1 MYNWIANFGA
11 KTHVDTFNGPI
22 HWLPWEDHEIH
33 HIIEGV
39 VNCEEEMIDIL
50 KKLPVNS

>member
-1 MYNWIANFGA
+1 MNFDGLWKQSATNVHHAKEKVYNWIANFGA

-33 HIIEGV
+33 HII
-39 VNCEEEMIDIL
+39 
-50 KKLPVNS
+50 